1 MGLGS
6 GVDRQVEEKHPLLK
20 WVSWA
25 ACCRSLNSGILG
37 SQTFLT
43 EFSERPFLHRG
54 LGYCFPQVVLT
65 GLQELFSVLT
75 SDTASWRLVR
85 CQTSL
90 SHSRREQP
98 PLCRRRLR
106 GFLCSFLVRA
116 AGRKLGCCRAKPLF
130 PLSVLKS
137 QSCRSLTACM
147 RSL

>member
-98 PLCRRRLR
+98 PLCRRRLSS
-106 GFLCSFLVRA
+106 GFSLQFFGPGGWQEARVLQGEA
-116 AGRKLGCCRAKPLF
+116 
-130 PLSVLKS
+130 PLSLIS
-137 QSCRSLTACM
+137 SEEPEL
-147 RSL
+147 